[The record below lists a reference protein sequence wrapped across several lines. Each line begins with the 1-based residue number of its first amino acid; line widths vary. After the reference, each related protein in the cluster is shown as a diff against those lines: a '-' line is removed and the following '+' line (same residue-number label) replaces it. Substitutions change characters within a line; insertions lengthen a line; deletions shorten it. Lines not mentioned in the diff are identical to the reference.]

1 MGMKSNRVRGWRQAF
16 QIIINF
22 LLFFCYVGS
31 WVSVILAIVA
41 IVTGIVGAAVFLARL
56 LVIELV

>member
-1 MGMKSNRVRGWRQAF
+1 MEAGPPDYYELP
-16 QIIINF
+16 
-22 LLFFCYVGS
+22 LLVLCYVGS

-56 LVIELV
+56 LVIEF